1 VPLAEVSLFL
11 GRFLTVAGG
20 VAYAATSI
28 WSLAAARA
36 TVPGSS
42 DVAAR
47 EHREHVLDGL
57 DRAKWIAAGA
67 VLIGVL
73 LEVQEMGSSLPLRR
87 VARAVLLFVA
97 VASHVYSVMVVK
109 PRIRYY
115 TERMREGEAAGNPWR
130 TNVERQTVRNEMVSL
145 FGLVLAVAALFMG

>member
-1 VPLAEVSLFL
+1 M

-20 VAYAATSI
+20 VAYAGASI
-28 WSLAAARA
+28 GSLAAARA
-36 TVPGSS
+36 LVPGSP
-42 DVAAR
+42 DEAAR
-47 EHREHVLDGL
+47 EHRGHVLDGL

-67 VLIGVL
+67 VLVGVL
-73 LEVQEMGSSLPLRR
+73 LEVQEMGSSLPPRR

-115 TERMREGEAAGNPWR
+115 SERMLEGGEARNPWR

-145 FGLVLAVAALFMG
+145 FGLALAVTALFMG